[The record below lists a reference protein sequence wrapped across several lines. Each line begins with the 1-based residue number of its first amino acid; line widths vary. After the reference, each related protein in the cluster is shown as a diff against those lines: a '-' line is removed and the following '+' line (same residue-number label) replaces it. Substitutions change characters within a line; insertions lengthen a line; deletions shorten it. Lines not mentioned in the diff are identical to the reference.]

1 MTEQA
6 SALTD
11 ERARPSGRGRRE
23 SKPAKPAI
31 AWVPSAYFAEGL
43 PYAIATWAAGTMLKD
58 LGHSDGDITV
68 ATAFIGLAWSLKP
81 LWAAFLD
88 MYRTKK
94 FFVITMQLVMTV
106 LLGAMALSL
115 GAPDYLPLVIAVL
128 WLIAFASATQ
138 DICIDGIYITSLD
151 EKRQSAW
158 MGVQGVA
165 WVLGRIFATMTVVWL
180 AGRFERAGLARTTAW
195 TYALG
200 ASAAVMGALALYHH
214 VVLPTGSTPSGAR
227 EEDRAHRRKWAARVI
242 TGVSVGVVLA
252 AILGHFFTPT
262 LGLLIGG
269 GSAVSVVVGW
279 RDHVP
284 PFLALVRKK
293 AIWGM
298 LLFVLLYRTGEGFLL
313 QEAPLFLQSAL
324 DKGGLG
330 LGLEQKSVMSGPS
343 TIAEPRRRPA
353 RRRGRREVRPAPR
366 AVRARPEHERA
377 APLLRDPQPG
387 GVTDRAPRHGHGL
400 RPREHRE
407 VRLLVRLRRQHA
419 LHDAADRAGSLP
431 DDPLRVCDGV
441 HAARAHSHAGR
452 EREARGLDGG
462 TGASSCFVMVASI
475 PSIIAAWRAPFPSPR
490 ALRESSAS

>member
-11 ERARPSGRGRRE
+11 ERARLAADVQVVV
-23 SKPAKPAI
+23 PASPAI
-31 AWVPSAYFAEGL
+31 AWVPSAYFAEGV

-94 FFVITMQLVMTV
+94 FFVIAMQLVMTV

-115 GAPDYLPLVIAVL
+115 GVPDYLPIVIAVL

-180 AGRFERAGLARTTAW
+180 AGRFERAGFARTTAW
-195 TYALG
+195 TYALA

-214 VVLPTGSTPSGAR
+214 LVLPTGSMARRPS
-227 EEDRAHRRKWAARVI
+227 ESERAPAGGAARVV
-242 TGVSVGVVLA
+242 TGVSIGVVLA
-252 AILGHFFTPT
+252 AVLGHFFTPT

-269 GSAVSVVVGW
+269 GSAASIVVGW

-284 PFLALVRKK
+284 PFLALIRKK
-293 AIWGM
+293 SIWGM
-298 LLFVLLYRTGEGFLL
+298 LVFVLLYRTGEGFLL

-324 DKGGLG
+324 DKGGVG
-330 LGLEQKSVMSGPS
+330 LSLEQKSFVDGLS
-343 TIAEPRRRPA
+343 TIASLGGGLLGGAVAAKYGLRRVLLVLALSMNVPHLCYIFLSQ
-353 RRRGRREVRPAPR
+353 
-366 AVRARPEHERA
+366 AVTPT
-377 APLLRDPQPG
+377 APLG
-387 GVTDRAPRHGHGL
+387 IGTVC
-400 RPREHRE
+400 
-407 VRLLVRLRRQHA
+407 LLVSIEKL
-419 LHDAADRAGSLP
+419 GYSF
-431 DDPLRVCDGV
+431 G
-441 HAARAHSHAGR
+441 
-452 EREARGLDGG
+452 
-462 TGASSCFVMVASI
+462 FVGNMLYMMQQ
-475 PSIIAAWRAPFPSPR
+475 IA
-490 ALRESSAS
+490 